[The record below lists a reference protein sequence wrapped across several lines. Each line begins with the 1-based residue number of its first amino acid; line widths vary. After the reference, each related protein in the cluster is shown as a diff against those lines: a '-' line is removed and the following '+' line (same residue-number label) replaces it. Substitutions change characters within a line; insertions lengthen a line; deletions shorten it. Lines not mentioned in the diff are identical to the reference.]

1 MTLAM
6 FMFPFVSEAAWWN
19 PLDWINYFVHRPVT
33 STLTI
38 PVAPS
43 NTTSVVSNVAN
54 INISSTTKN
63 INTVN
68 VSKNAT
74 STSSVLA
81 AVVQPKKFYST
92 AGKFA
97 INFSGQPTTAT
108 TSIYIGSGPTPGYL
122 YFYLNTVSG
131 QLANVLAAM
140 YFELPNQLTFN
151 DSPTGTI
158 SGSLSGI
165 MASLVSDQMTTNSAK
180 LVSSQVGS
188 YGGYLSDDYLL
199 YQTSKN
205 LYMKGRIVLSTSK
218 AYILYADYK
227 DDANS
232 AQNSNVADKFFNSL
246 VITP

>member
-1 MTLAM
+1 
-6 FMFPFVSEAAWWN
+6 
-19 PLDWINYFVHRPVT
+19 
-33 STLTI
+33 
-38 PVAPS
+38 
-43 NTTSVVSNVAN
+43 
-54 INISSTTKN
+54 
-63 INTVN
+63 
-68 VSKNAT
+68 
-74 STSSVLA
+74 
-81 AVVQPKKFYST
+81 
-92 AGKFA
+92 
-97 INFSGQPTTAT
+97 
-108 TSIYIGSGPTPGYL
+108 
-122 YFYLNTVSG
+122 
-131 QLANVLAAM
+131 M